1 MTTRTA
7 ATTTRA
13 LPCPAAIRP
22 ALRRPGG
29 HTRAPIA
36 ERILATAGLIALA
49 VVTAFPVLVIALAA
63 FSPQTEGNHWPPRL
77 IPSHLTLDNF
87 AGLVTRLPVLQ
98 QTWNSVIFADTVT
111 LCSLALNTLAAYALA
126 RMDFRGRG
134 LLLSVLIATMMV
146 PFQALLLPIYQITS
160 NLGWVNTFAG
170 LVIPRAADV
179 AGIFLLRQ
187 FMVTLPRDLDS
198 AARIDGAG
206 EFRIF
211 WSVVLP
217 NTRPAL
223 LTMALFTFVGNWN
236 DLLWPLIMTS
246 DSQVRPLTAGLAL
259 VTGSATATAPY
270 GVMMAGALIAVLPL
284 VILYLMVQRRF
295 VEGVA
300 MTGMKG

>member
-1 MTTRTA
+1 MTATAAVVTSDRRRVRRSSTRTSS
-7 ATTTRA
+7 
-13 LPCPAAIRP
+13 
-22 ALRRPGG
+22 
-29 HTRAPIA
+29 A
-36 ERILATAGLIALA
+36 ERVLVILGLLALLII
-49 VVTAFPVLVIALAA
+49 TAFPVVVIAIAA
-63 FSPQTEGNHWPPRL
+63 FSPQSEVNQWPPRL
-77 IPSHLTLDNF
+77 IPSHVTLDNF
-87 AGLVTRLPVLQ
+87 TGLIERLPVFQ
-98 QTWNSVIFADTVT
+98 QSWNSFVFAGAVT

-134 LLLSVLIATMMV
+134 VLLAVLIATMMV
-146 PFQALLLPIYQITS
+146 PFQALLLPIYQIAS
-160 NLGWVNTFAG
+160 SLGWVNTFVG
-170 LVIPRAADV
+170 LVVPRAADV

-187 FMVTLPRDLDS
+187 FMITLPRDLDS

-211 WSVVLP
+211 WSVILP

-246 DSQVRPLTAGLAL
+246 DSEVRPLTAGLAL

-284 VILYLMVQRRF
+284 VILYLLVQRRF

-300 MTGMKG
+300 MTGLKG

>member
-1 MTTRTA
+1 MTATA
-7 ATTTRA
+7 VPTTAPLTH
-13 LPCPAAIRP
+13 
-22 ALRRPGG
+22 RRPRGG
-29 HTRAPIA
+29 PARAPIA
-36 ERILATAGLIALA
+36 ERVLVTAGLVALTL
-49 VVTAFPVLVIALAA
+49 VTAFPVLVIALAA
-63 FSPQTEGNHWPPRL
+63 FSPQTEVNHWPPRL

-87 AGLVTRLPVLQ
+87 AGLLARLPVVQ
-98 QTWNSVIFADTVT
+98 QSWNSLVFAGAVT

-134 LLLSVLIATMMV
+134 VLLTVLIATMMV
-146 PFQALLLPIYQITS
+146 PFQALLLPIYQMTS
-160 NLGWVNTFAG
+160 ALGWVNTFAG
-170 LVIPRAADV
+170 LVVPRAADV

-211 WSVVLP
+211 WSIILP

-284 VILYLMVQRRF
+284 VILYLVVQRRF